1 MYEFSQLKNNMM
13 IISFWLFNT
22 KTGTLPNK
30 MLLLITVESIYL
42 L

>member
-22 KTGTLPNK
+22 KTGTLSNK